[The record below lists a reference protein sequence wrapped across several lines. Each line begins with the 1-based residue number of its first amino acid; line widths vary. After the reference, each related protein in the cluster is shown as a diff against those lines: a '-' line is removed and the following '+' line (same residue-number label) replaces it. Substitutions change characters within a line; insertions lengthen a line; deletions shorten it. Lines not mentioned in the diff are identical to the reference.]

1 MANIK
6 ISQLNEFTG
15 DTTSAFVVINDSL
28 ETATYKVRK
37 EKLIAIPS
45 AGFSWTNNGSYN
57 NLTNFTDNYI
67 PFNTTIFNTSPG
79 LFQFVNSGG
88 SNQTAPASIFVGE
101 AGVYE
106 ITGQAHFYDI
116 FGEIDIVVKISSSPT
131 AIGGFSPLTALHDYK
146 SNENGADQT
155 MNGTVLIE
163 LTQPTYLSM
172 CIFVDQQ
179 TPGNLPY
186 PSDADNTPTRIFI
199 KKLS

>member
-15 DTTSAFVVINDSL
+15 DTTSAFVVMNDSL

-45 AGFSWTNNGSYN
+45 AGFSWVNNYF
-57 NLTNFTDNYI
+57 NLSNLIDNYI
-67 PFNTTIFNTSPG
+67 PFDTTIFNTSPG
-79 LFQFVNSGG
+79 LFQFVNSGQ
-88 SNQTAPASIFVGE
+88 SFPPASIFVGE
-101 AGVYE
+101 PGVYE

-116 FGEIDIVVKISSSPT
+116 FGEIDMVVKISSSST
-131 AIGGFSPLTALHDYK
+131 ATGGFSPLTALHDYK
-146 SNENGADQT
+146 SNEDGADQT
-155 MNGTVLIE
+155 MNGTVLIQ

-172 CIFVDQQ
+172 CIYVNQQ
-179 TPGNLPY
+179 SPGNLPY
-186 PSDADNTPTRIFI
+186 PSAADGTPTRIFI